1 MVNTRFSP
9 FELLLLKSRSQTDT
23 AALLLL
29 AWVMAHR
36 APVTESGGQRLTEL
50 SRQFRH
56 GHELQPVIDI
66 ANAQDLEA
74 IQLAAEVLQKDRY
87 GEAAMAFLRQAI
99 GLALDEGR
107 LAPTSNYLLRFLADL
122 LGASPRQFEQLYSE
136 VAGGK
141 FELPD
146 DLSRADYWHAR
157 EQVRQRTRQEE
168 EASRQREHARQSHHR
183 SSHQQKESHH
193 QRQGSSRQQ
202 EGASHQHRE
211 SSQQHS
217 SHQRSSRHG
226 DGDQRNHDRPHVDSR
241 TLNALIV
248 LGLEAGA
255 SREDIK
261 RAYRRLAQ
269 SHHPDRF
276 FSRGEAVMANASRR
290 FQRIKNAYEF
300 LMHDARSL

>member
-1 MVNTRFSP
+1 MANTRFSP

-29 AWVMAHR
+29 AWVVAHK
-36 APVTESGGQRLTEL
+36 ASITENGRQRLLEL
-50 SRQFRH
+50 SRHFRH

-87 GEAAMAFLRQAI
+87 GEPAVAFLRQAI
-99 GLALDEGR
+99 ELSMVDGS

-122 LGASPRQFEQLYSE
+122 LGASPRQFEQLFHE
-136 VAGGK
+136 VAGK
-141 FELPD
+141 AFADPD
-146 DLSRADYWHAR
+146 DLSRADYWQAR
-157 EQVRQRTRQEE
+157 EQARQRQQEE
-168 EASRQREHARQSHHR
+168 RASHQQERGSHHQER
-183 SSHQQKESHH
+183 SSHQQRGSSY
-193 QRQGSSRQQ
+193 QRQDSSRQQ
-202 EGASHQHRE
+202 DGS
-211 SSQQHS
+211 
-217 SHQRSSRHG
+217 SSR
-226 DGDQRNHDRPHVDSR
+226 RPHDRPRVDSQ
-241 TLNALIV
+241 TLHALIV

-255 SREDIK
+255 SREEIK

-269 SHHPDRF
+269 AHHPDRF
-276 FSRGEAVMANASRR
+276 FSRGESVVANASRR